1 MRSLTSVYLFSHFA
15 VLLLAGFGFRPAL
28 TRYEFSDVHMG
39 TQFKIILYCE
49 NTHAASFASQ
59 AFERV
64 AEIDAITSDY
74 RQTSEL
80 MSVCRTAVGRKVMVS
95 EDLFRVLE
103 KSQEM
108 AERSDGAF
116 DVTIGPVVQLW
127 RHARRVGML
136 PDPLRLA
143 RAMDLIGYRKLHLDS
158 SDHTVTLEQ
167 TGMTLDLGG
176 IAQGYAVDEAM
187 AVLKRNGV
195 TRALIAAGGDIL
207 VSEPPPGSEGWM
219 IGISPLDPAR
229 PPERFVCLRYM
240 AVSTSG
246 DAQQHVDIGGVRYS
260 HIVDPKTGFGLTG
273 QSSVTVVAPVCTL
286 SDALATAVSVLGPVS
301 GSRLVE
307 STRGAAALFTRK
319 TAEGVAAVQT
329 NRWKEHCG
337 EP

>member
-1 MRSLTSVYLFSHFA
+1 M
-15 VLLLAGFGFRPAL
+15 AGFGSRPAL
-28 TRYEFSDVHMG
+28 ARHEFSAVHMG

-80 MSVCRTAVGRKVMVS
+80 MSVCRTAVGRKVTVS

-108 AERSDGAF
+108 SERSDGAF

-127 RHARRVGML
+127 RHARRVGVL
-136 PDPLRLA
+136 PDRLRLA

-158 SDHTVTLEQ
+158 SDRTVTLELK
-167 TGMTLDLGG
+167 GMALDLGG
-176 IAQGYAVDEAM
+176 IAKGYAVDEAM

-219 IGISPLDPAR
+219 IGIAPLDTAG
-229 PPERFVCLRYM
+229 PPERFVCLRDM
-240 AVSTSG
+240 AISTSG
-246 DAQQHVDIGGVRYS
+246 DAHQHVDIGGVRYS
-260 HIVDPKTGFGLTG
+260 HIIDPKTGLGLTG
-273 QSSVTVVAPVCTL
+273 QRSITVVAPVCTL
-286 SDALATAVSVLGPVS
+286 SDALATAVSILGPGR
-301 GSRLVE
+301 GSSLIE
-307 STRGAAALFTRK
+307 STPGAAALFTRK
-319 TAEGVAAVQT
+319 TAEGIAAVQT
-329 NRWKEHCG
+329 NMWKEHCR